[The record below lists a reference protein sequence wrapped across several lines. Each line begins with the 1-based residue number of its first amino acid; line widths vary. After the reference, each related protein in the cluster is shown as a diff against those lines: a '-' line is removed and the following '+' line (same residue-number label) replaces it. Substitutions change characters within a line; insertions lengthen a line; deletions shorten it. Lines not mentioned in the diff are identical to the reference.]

1 MAVEKLFISKRSC
14 EIYVLHI
21 FQNSPAAGLEPLS
34 GCVWP
39 PGLKFDIPALDNAN
53 IVEYKKFNFNK
64 YLIVFVAGFQ
74 A

>member
-1 MAVEKLFISKRSC
+1 MKFMFFIFSKTVQRPDWS
-14 EIYVLHI
+14 
-21 FQNSPAAGLEPLS
+21 LS

-53 IVEYKKFNFNK
+53 IVKYKKLNFNK